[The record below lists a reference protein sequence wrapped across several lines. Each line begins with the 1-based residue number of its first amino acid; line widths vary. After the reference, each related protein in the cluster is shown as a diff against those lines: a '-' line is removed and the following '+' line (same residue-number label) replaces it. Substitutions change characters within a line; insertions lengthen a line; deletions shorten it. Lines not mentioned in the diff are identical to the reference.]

1 MVKTIM
7 SESEEANEIEY
18 DEWMSGADA
27 ILWYIERDPLLR
39 STITA
44 VVILDQVPDRARFDE
59 SMANMAA
66 NIVRMR
72 QRVVDEPGQMA
83 APRWVD
89 AAGFDLGFHYQWVRL
104 PGRRPGTG
112 QAFDF
117 ARRIAER
124 AFDRDR
130 PLWDLTVIEG
140 LPGGKAMVV
149 LRFHH
154 TIADGLGLVQM
165 MQHIVQLGPEP
176 VDFGSPEPVDSGPPD
191 PIAPPPVAPEA
202 APPLIPWR
210 SMAQRITTDARS
222 GLSVGRASLDLAR
235 SLVTHPLGTTKQVVG
250 MTDSVYRLVKP
261 ATTPLSPLLSPR
273 SMSRQFN
280 TVQFPLDDVK
290 RAYRATGTSLNDIFV
305 TGVLTGVV
313 DYHRAL
319 GQEAAEVRVHIPV
332 SIRGGAD
339 ANKATNQFVPTR
351 LNLPLTEM
359 DVQERLRTVH
369 DIVAKV
375 KTEPALPHLT
385 AITGAV
391 GRLGPQAAVSI
402 IGSMMKGVDVLI
414 SNVPGPQ
421 FPVWVAGS
429 QVEALYGFG
438 PLGGAAINVTLF
450 SYDGMLDIG
459 VNSDRAAV
467 TEPDRL
473 AALIEKGLGR
483 VVALGAE

>member
-1 MVKTIM
+1 M
-7 SESEEANEIEY
+7 SDPQDTGDIDY
-18 DEWMSGADA
+18 DEWMSDADA

-44 VVILDQVPDRARFDE
+44 VVMLDRVPDRARFDD
-59 SMANMAA
+59 SVTNMAA

-72 QRVVDEPGQMA
+72 QRVVDEPGHMA

-104 PGRRPGTG
+104 PGRGPTMA
-112 QAFDF
+112 QALDF
-117 ARRIAER
+117 ASRAAER

-130 PLWDLTVIEG
+130 PLWDLTVIVG
-140 LPGGKAMVV
+140 LPGGRAMVV

-165 MQHIVQLGPEP
+165 MQHMVQLGPEP
-176 VDFGSPEPVDSGPPD
+176 VDSGAPD
-191 PIAPPPVAPEA
+191 PVPPASVAPEV

-210 SMAQRITTDARS
+210 SMARRITTDARS
-222 GLSVGRASLDLAR
+222 SLSVGKASFDLAR
-235 SLVTHPLGTTKQVVG
+235 SFVAHPLGTTKDVG
-250 MTDSVYRLVKP
+250 RLTDSVYRLLKP

-280 TVQFPLDDVK
+280 TVQVPLDDVK
-290 RAYRATGTSLNDIFV
+290 RANKATGTTLNDIFV

-319 GQEAAEVRVHIPV
+319 GREAAEIRVHIPV
-332 SIRGGAD
+332 SIRGGAN

-359 DVQERLRTVH
+359 DVRRRLSTVH
-369 DIVAKV
+369 DILAKG
-375 KTEPALPHLT
+375 KSEPVLPHLA

-402 IGSMMKGVDVLI
+402 IGSMMKGVDLLA

-429 QVEALYGFG
+429 RVEALYGFG

-467 TEPDRL
+467 TQPDRL

-483 VVALGAE
+483 VTALGSE

>member
-1 MVKTIM
+1 M
-7 SESEEANEIEY
+7 SHPQDTGDIDY
-18 DEWMSGADA
+18 DEWMSDADA

-44 VVILDQVPDRARFDE
+44 VVMLDRVPDRARFDD
-59 SMANMAA
+59 SVANMVA

-72 QRVVDEPGQMA
+72 QRVVDEPGHLA
-83 APRWVD
+83 APRWVE
-89 AAGFDLGFHYQWVRL
+89 AAGLDLGFHYQWMRL
-104 PGRRPGTG
+104 AGRRPTLG
-112 QAFDF
+112 QALDF
-117 ARRIAER
+117 ASRVAER

-165 MQHIVQLGPEP
+165 MQHMVQLE
-176 VDFGSPEPVDSGPPD
+176 PEPVDSGAPD
-191 PIAPPPVAPEA
+191 PAAPAPVAPDLVTLAPVAPEA

-210 SMAQRITTDARS
+210 SMARRITTDAHTS
-222 GLSVGRASLDLAR
+222 LSVGRTSFDLAR
-235 SLVTHPLGTTKQVVG
+235 CFVAHPVGTTKSVARL
-250 MTDSVYRLVKP
+250 TDSVYRLIKP

-280 TVQFPLDDVK
+280 TVQIPLDDVK
-290 RAYRATGTSLNDIFV
+290 RASKATGTTLNDIFV
-305 TGVLTGVV
+305 AGVLTGVV

-319 GQEAAEVRVHIPV
+319 GQEAAEIRVHIPV

-351 LNLPLTEM
+351 LTLPLTEM
-359 DVQERLRTVH
+359 DVRRRLSTVH
-369 DIVAKV
+369 DILALGKA
-375 KTEPALPHLT
+375 EPVLPHLA

-402 IGSMMKGVDVLI
+402 IGSMMKGVDLLA

-429 QVEALYGFG
+429 QVEAVYGFG
-438 PLGGAAINVTLF
+438 PLGGAAINVTLL

-467 TEPDRL
+467 TQPDRL

-483 VVALGAE
+483 VVALGSE

>member
-1 MVKTIM
+1 M
-7 SESEEANEIEY
+7 SEPEDTADIDY
-18 DEWMSGADA
+18 DQWMSDADA

-44 VVILDQVPDRARFDE
+44 VVMLDRVPDRARFDD
-59 SMANMAA
+59 SVANMTA

-72 QRVVDEPGQMA
+72 QRVVDEPGHMA

-89 AAGFDLGFHYQWVRL
+89 AAGFDLGFHYQWARL

-140 LPGGKAMVV
+140 LPGRKAMVV

-154 TIADGLGLVQM
+154 TIADGLGLVRM
-165 MQHIVQLGPEP
+165 MQHMVQLGPEP
-176 VDFGSPEPVDSGPPD
+176 VDSATPD
-191 PIAPPPVAPEA
+191 AIASAPIAPEM

-222 GLSVGRASLDLAR
+222 GLSVGKASFDLAR
-235 SLVTHPLGTTKQVVG
+235 SFVAHPLGTTKQVVG

-280 TVQFPLDDVK
+280 TVQFPLEDVK
-290 RAYRATGTSLNDIFV
+290 RAYRVTGTSLNDIFV

-319 GQEAAEVRVHIPV
+319 GEEAAEVRAHIPV

-351 LNLPLTEM
+351 LILPLTEM
-359 DVQERLRTVH
+359 DVHERLRTVH
-369 DIVAKV
+369 DILAKV

-421 FPVWVAGS
+421 FPVWLAGA
-429 QVEALYGFG
+429 QVEAMYGFG
-438 PLGGAAINVTLF
+438 PLGGAAINATLF

>member
-1 MVKTIM
+1 M
-7 SESEEANEIEY
+7 SDPEDTADIEY
-18 DEWMSGADA
+18 DEWMSDADA

-44 VVILDQVPDRARFDE
+44 VVMLDQVPDRARFDE
-59 SMANMAA
+59 SVANMAA

-72 QRVVDEPGQMA
+72 QRVIDEPGQMA

-89 AAGFDLGFHYQWVRL
+89 AAGFDIGFHYQWVRL

-140 LPGGKAMVV
+140 LPGRKAMVV

-165 MQHIVQLGPEP
+165 MQHMVQLGPEP
-176 VDFGSPEPVDSGPPD
+176 VDSATPD
-191 PIAPPPVAPEA
+191 PIVAAPVAPEV

-210 SMAQRITTDARS
+210 SMAQRITADARS
-222 GLSVGRASLDLAR
+222 GLSVGKASFDLAR
-235 SLVTHPLGTTKQVVG
+235 SFVARPLGTTKQVVG

-319 GQEAAEVRVHIPV
+319 GHEVAEVRAHIPV

-351 LNLPLTEM
+351 LKLPLTEM
-359 DVQERLRTVH
+359 EDHERLRTVH
-369 DIVAKV
+369 DILAKV

-429 QVEALYGFG
+429 RVEALYGFG

-473 AALIEKGLGR
+473 AVLIEKGLGR
-483 VVALGAE
+483 IAALGFE